1 MTRQTPLR
9 PSGSRQRP
17 AASAWRRR
25 GWMGGAVLAG
35 LLAMLVVF
43 LQPAL
48 SQSNEKKVPI
58 CHATSSRTNPYVS
71 ESPAVANNGDLQGG
85 HLNHKGP
92 VFPEDNW
99 GDIIPPYN
107 YVDAEG
113 KEQVFPGYNWS
124 PAGQAIWQ
132 NDCDLG
138 RKPLTPIVECVEPL
152 PGGGFLA
159 HFGYDNPN
167 SAAILEPA
175 QNVFDPLSAN
185 GRQPT
190 VFQPGRTV
198 DAFQVDSGGA
208 AALTWHLTGNVAT
221 ATADSKHCAGSITIV
236 KTLNPRTDDGRFNLE
251 IDGKV
256 AGGAAVVG
264 DGGTTGTIAVDSGSR
279 TVGESAAT
287 GTSFSDYDTQIIC
300 VSGTKT
306 VAQGNATSI
315 GVTVSNGEAV
325 LCTITNTLKLASTL
339 EPILEC
345 VVFRGGAP
353 DTAVWG
359 YSNPNAFPVSVDAGP
374 TNGFTPAPIIRGQ
387 PTIFVPGRLVG
398 AFQSPFSGAALL
410 TWTLGRKTVTA
421 SGSSARCTAT
431 LELRKVTVPADD
443 PGLFN
448 LQVNGQLWAIGGNGT
463 TTGPITVGVGE
474 GTVSETAGPGTDLSN
489 YDSRVECTRNGTVKV
504 SVPGTKVDGVVGT
517 GDVVV
522 CTFTNTRKSTAP
534 PPGPKPPTPPQPP
547 LPPAP
552 APPPPLGDLSVVKS
566 ASPTSTVVG
575 RKIRW
580 TVTVT
585 NNSTVAAADA
595 NVVRVSERAYRLHV
609 ISVTPSQGT
618 CTLKGCDL
626 GRLAPGAKAT
636 ITVVTTAAKAGRVL
650 NVVRVT
656 SEEQESNYLNN
667 TAAAVVRITPPLR
680 ESVVEAAKAGLA
692 ARTCSTLVVQPR
704 SLATGSTSIV
714 QATARNRYGKP
725 LRGLRVRAV
734 GVGVSQTASTDGRG
748 VARFALTPAGF
759 GIVHFL
765 HAAPRATQARSSC
778 RTLLAVL
785 GATIQKPV
793 TG

>member
-1 MTRQTPLR
+1 M
-9 PSGSRQRP
+9 
-17 AASAWRRR
+17 
-25 GWMGGAVLAG
+25 
-35 LLAMLVVF
+35 
-43 LQPAL
+43 
-48 SQSNEKKVPI
+48 
-58 CHATSSRTNPYVS
+58 
-71 ESPAVANNGDLQGG
+71 
-85 HLNHKGP
+85 
-92 VFPEDNW
+92 
-99 GDIIPPYN
+99 
-107 YVDAEG
+107 
-113 KEQVFPGYNWS
+113 
-124 PAGQAIWQ
+124 
-132 NDCDLG
+132 
-138 RKPLTPIVECVEPL
+138 
-152 PGGGFLA
+152 
-159 HFGYDNPN
+159 
-167 SAAILEPA
+167 
-175 QNVFDPLSAN
+175 
-185 GRQPT
+185 
-190 VFQPGRTV
+190 
-198 DAFQVDSGGA
+198 
-208 AALTWHLTGNVAT
+208 AT

-256 AGGAAVVG
+256 AGGAAGVG

-287 GTSFSDYDTQIIC
+287 GTSLSDYDTQIIC

-374 TNGFTPAPIIRGQ
+374 TNGFTPAPIVRGQ

-398 AFQSPFSGAALL
+398 AFQSPFSGAASL

-575 RKIRW
+575 KKIRW

-595 NVVRVSERAYRLHV
+595 NVVRVSERAYRLNV

-667 TAAAVVRITPPLR
+667 TAAAGRAHHPAAPGIRRRRRQGRLGRSHVQHPRRAAAVARDRQHLDRAGDRPESLR
-680 ESVVEAAKAGLA
+680 QAPQGSESACRGCRGEPDGHDG
-692 ARTCSTLVVQPR
+692 RPR
-704 SLATGSTSIV
+704 
-714 QATARNRYGKP
+714 RRP
-725 LRGLRVRAV
+725 VRAHP
-734 GVGVSQTASTDGRG
+734 RG
-748 VARFALTPAGF
+748 VRHRPLPARCPTSHAGA
-759 GIVHFL
+759 VEL
-765 HAAPRATQARSSC
+765 PDAPGRPRRDDPEASDRVS
-778 RTLLAVL
+778 
-785 GATIQKPV
+785 
-793 TG
+793 